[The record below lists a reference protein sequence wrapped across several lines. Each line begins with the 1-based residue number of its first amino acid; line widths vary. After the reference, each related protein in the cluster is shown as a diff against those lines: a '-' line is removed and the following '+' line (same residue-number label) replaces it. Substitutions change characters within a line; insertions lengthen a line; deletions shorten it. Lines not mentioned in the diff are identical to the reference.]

1 MGFDG
6 SSFFWLGSSVIHQ
19 PHLSFFVSL
28 NNPIVLERERKRVLK
43 FFAGFGVWTILG
55 LRVCGVLSWYVI
67 DCCLPELKE
76 REREG

>member
-43 FFAGFGVWTILG
+43 FFAGF
-55 LRVCGVLSWYVI
+55 
-67 DCCLPELKE
+67 
-76 REREG
+76 